1 MYKEPSPKLRI
12 AYFCKHMIMKRSILF
27 LAAAAFTS
35 FGAAGQPSLPPVDK
49 SPLDIL
55 YYPLRYPNLKVQEK
69 VTEPLTARV
78 IYSRPKK
85 EGRDIF
91 GGLVSYG
98 KLWRLGA
105 NEATEVSFNR
115 DVSVNGTA
123 VKAGKYSMYAI
134 PGPDSFEIA
143 LNSETG
149 KWGAFEPDL
158 SLDVMRTNVAT
169 EKLPNPVEQYTI
181 SLDEARNGIDMIFEW
196 SDTRFVVPVR

>member
-1 MYKEPSPKLRI
+1 
-12 AYFCKHMIMKRSILF
+12 MKRKTIWITLALILAI
-27 LAAAAFTS
+27 LAGGFIYMNYRNRTLSPPGNAELTS
-35 FGAAGQPSLPPVDK
+35 GD
-49 SPLDIL
+49 
-55 YYPLRYPNLKVQEK
+55 
-69 VTEPLTARV
+69 LTV
-78 IYSRPKK
+78 SVSYSRPSV
-85 EGRDIF
+85 RNRVVF
-91 GGLVSYG
+91 GSEEEKALQPYG
-98 KLWRLGA
+98 KYWRLGA